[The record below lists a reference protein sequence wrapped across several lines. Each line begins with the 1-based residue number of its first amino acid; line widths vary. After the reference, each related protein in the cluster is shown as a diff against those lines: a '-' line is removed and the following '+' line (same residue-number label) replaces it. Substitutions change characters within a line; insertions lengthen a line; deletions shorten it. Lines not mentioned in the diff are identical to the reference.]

1 MRIAVLQKQVPD
13 RESPLR
19 ISDDGRHFDE
29 QQISFELNESDA
41 YAIEEALQLK
51 DRLGAE
57 TEIIALGLGPERI
70 EKTLREAL
78 ARGADR
84 AIRILDDREL
94 ATDPFA
100 VASVFAAALKGQG
113 CDLVL
118 SGLQSDDLGMGQTGI
133 LLGELLGMATA
144 SLVIATEPDT
154 ASIRVKRELEGG
166 WYQWLTVP
174 LPASLNIQTGINQP
188 RYPTIKGIMGA
199 KRKPIEVLSASALW
213 SGEPLQTCQ
222 RLYVP
227 QKAKHT
233 EMIEGT
239 PDQAAAQL
247 VEILKTGIKVL

>member
-19 ISDDGRHFDE
+19 VSADDRHFDE
-29 QQISFELNESDA
+29 QQVSFELNESDA
-41 YAIEEALQLK
+41 YAIEEALQIK

-57 TEIIALGLGPERI
+57 TEIIVLGLGPERI
-70 EKTLREAL
+70 EKTLRVAL

-84 AIRILDDREL
+84 AIRVLDDREL

-100 VASVFAAALKGQG
+100 VANVFAAVLKDQA

-144 SLVIATEPDT
+144 SLVIATEPGT
-154 ASIRVKRELEGG
+154 ASIRLKHELEGG
-166 WYQWLTVP
+166 WYQWLTIP
-174 LPASLNIQTGINQP
+174 LPASLSIQTGINQP
-188 RYPTIKGIMGA
+188 RYPTLKGIMGA
-199 KRKPIEVLSASALW
+199 KRKPIEVLNASALW

-227 QKAKHT
+227 QKTKHT
-233 EMIEGT
+233 EMIEGS